1 MSPYQARAATGAA
14 LILGSLAFAA
24 VPALAH
30 HGWGS
35 YDSTTLTTLEGT
47 VQSVAFS
54 NPHASAQLEAQGK
67 VWTIVLAPPSR
78 MSSRGLPDGTLKS
91 GQTVSLDG
99 YIHKSDPVELRAER
113 IRVDGKS
120 VELR

>member
-1 MSPYQARAATGAA
+1 MSAWKTRASLMAA
-14 LILGSLAFAA
+14 VALGSQAI
-24 VPALAH
+24 VPAALAH

-35 YDSTTLTTLEGT
+35 YDSTTLTTLDGT
-47 VQSVAFS
+47 VKSVSFG
-54 NPHASAQLEAQGK
+54 NPHTALQLEAQGK
-67 VWTIVLAPPSR
+67 TWEIVLAPPSR
-78 MSSRGLPDGTLKS
+78 MTGRGLPDGTLKE

>member
-1 MSPYQARAATGAA
+1 MSPYRAGAA
-14 LILGSLAFAA
+14 IVLVSVSFAI
-24 VPALAH
+24 PALAH

-35 YDSTTLTTLEGT
+35 YDSTAVTTLEGT

-54 NPHASAQLEAQGK
+54 NPHASVQLESQGK
-67 VWTIVLAPPSR
+67 VWFIVLAPPSR
-78 MSSRGLPDGTLKS
+78 MSSRGLPDGTLKA

-99 YIHKSDPVELRAER
+99 YVHKTDPMELRAER

>member
-1 MSPYQARAATGAA
+1 MSPYRARAAAGAA
-14 LILGSLAFAA
+14 IILGLQAMAG
-24 VPALAH
+24 PALAH

-35 YDSTTLTTLEGT
+35 YDSTKVTTLEGT
-47 VQSVAFS
+47 VQSVSFG
-54 NPHASAQLEAQGK
+54 NPHASIQLNSQGK
-67 VWTIVLAPPSR
+67 VWFIVLAPPSR
-78 MSSRGLPDGTLKS
+78 MSSRGLPDGTLKA

>member
-1 MSPYQARAATGAA
+1 MSPYRTKAAAGAV
-14 LILGSLAFAA
+14 LILGTLAFAA

-35 YDSTTLTTLEGT
+35 YDSTNLTTLEGT
-47 VQSVAFS
+47 VQSVSFS

>member
-1 MSPYQARAATGAA
+1 MSPSRARAAAGVATILVLQA
-14 LILGSLAFAA
+14 LAG
-24 VPALAH
+24 PALAH

-35 YDSTTLTTLEGT
+35 YDSTTVTTLEGT
-47 VQSVAFS
+47 VQSVSFG
-54 NPHASAQLEAQGK
+54 NPHASIQLNSQGK
-67 VWTIVLAPPSR
+67 VWFIVLAPPSR
-78 MSSRGLPDGTLKS
+78 MSSRGLPDGTLKA

>member
-1 MSPYQARAATGAA
+1 MSLFRARTAAGAA
-14 LILGSLAFAA
+14 VVLGFQALAF
-24 VPALAH
+24 PALAH

-35 YDSTTLTTLEGT
+35 YDSTTVTTLNGT
-47 VQSVAFS
+47 VQSVSFG
-54 NPHASAQLEAQGK
+54 NPHASVQLEAQGK
-67 VWTIVLAPPSR
+67 TWFIVLAPPSR
-78 MSSRGLPDGTLKS
+78 MTSRGLPEGTLKA

>member
-1 MSPYQARAATGAA
+1 MSPYRARAAAGTAI
-14 LILGSLAFAA
+14 ILGLQAMA

-35 YDSTTLTTLEGT
+35 YDSTTVTTLEGT
-47 VQSVAFS
+47 VQSVSFT
-54 NPHASAQLEAQGK
+54 NPHASVQLQSQGK
-67 VWTIVLAPPSR
+67 VWDIVLAPPSR
-78 MSSRGLPDGTLKS
+78 MSSRGLPDGTLKA

>member
-30 HGWGS
+30 DGWGS

-47 VQSVAFS
+47 VQSISFS
-54 NPHASAQLEAQGK
+54 NPHASAQLEGAG
-67 VWTIVLAPPSR
+67 
-78 MSSRGLPDGTLKS
+78 
-91 GQTVSLDG
+91 
-99 YIHKSDPVELRAER
+99 
-113 IRVDGKS
+113 
-120 VELR
+120 

>member
-1 MSPYQARAATGAA
+1 MSPYRARAAAGAA
-14 LILGSLAFAA
+14 IILGLQAMA

-35 YDSTTLTTLEGT
+35 YDSTTVTTLEGYRPIRILR
-47 VQSVAFS
+47 QPAC
-54 NPHASAQLEAQGK
+54 PIQLNSQGK
-67 VWTIVLAPPSR
+67 VWFIVLAPPSR
-78 MSSRGLPDGTLKS
+78 MSSRGLPDGTLKA
-91 GQTVSLDG
+91 GQAVSLDG

>member
-1 MSPYQARAATGAA
+1 MSPYRAGATAGAA
-14 LILGSLAFAA
+14 IVLVSVSFA

-35 YDSTTLTTLEGT
+35 YDSTTVTTLEGT

-54 NPHASAQLEAQGK
+54 NPHASVQLESEGK
-67 VWTIVLAPPSR
+67 VWFIVLAPPSR
-78 MSSRGLPDGTLKS
+78 MSSRGLPDGTLKA

-99 YIHKSDPVELRAER
+99 YVHKTDPVELRAER

>member
-1 MSPYQARAATGAA
+1 MILPNSRKTLAAAAVLLVLAATPAA
-14 LILGSLAFAA
+14 W
-24 VPALAH
+24 AH

-35 YDSTTLTTLEGT
+35 YDSTALTTLDGT
-47 VQSVAFS
+47 VQSVSFA
-54 NPHASAQLEAQGK
+54 NPHASIQLESQGK
-67 VWTIVLAPPSR
+67 TWFIVLAPPSR
-78 MSSRGLPDGTLKS
+78 MTTRGLPDGTLRQ

-99 YIHKSDPVELRAER
+99 YVHKGEPAELRAER